1 MNLIEHHRQ
10 RYAEGIAAAR
20 RPDATKAEIAYG
32 LDLLAARALV
42 QRAWQLCQL
51 PLSKAERQAAL
62 GAYREQLD
70 RQRDVDLAL
79 LLERP

>member
-1 MNLIEHHRQ
+1 
-10 RYAEGIAAAR
+10 
-20 RPDATKAEIAYG
+20 
-32 LDLLAARALV
+32 
-42 QRAWQLCQL
+42 L
-51 PLSKAERQAAL
+51 PLSKVERQAAL